1 VSEPFI
7 PTEAQQGRLSED
19 EYAALALITLG
30 LLHRIEQ
37 ENTLPSQDEVD
48 TYIQRTQ
55 AEIRA
60 RIMPPTE
67 ALLAGD
73 ASLAEWEMAISE
85 GVVNA
90 VILGLLLASGG
101 VDGLRNTQDPR
112 AVLQF
117 TKTALVADLRGVRF
131 SADRIAAGDMSPA
144 QILASLDRRSGS
156 LFRNY
161 SSAVLVLTLMSGQAN
176 EGIRR
181 MGSQHPCPNCPDYE
195 RPNWTPLEEII
206 PPGNLCLCQ
215 LHCKCTLVTRYNPV
229 RALQNLTGGSLT
241 NRVQRAAQYQAE
253 VEQQWLS
260 SWVKRG

>member
-1 VSEPFI
+1 MTEPFI
-7 PTEAQQGRLSED
+7 PTEAQQGRLSEE

-30 LLHRIEQ
+30 LLQRIER
-37 ENTLPSQDEVD
+37 ENTLPSRDDVEA
-48 TYIQRTQ
+48 YIQRTQ
-55 AEIRA
+55 AQIRT
-60 RIMPPTE
+60 RMVPPTE
-67 ALLAGD
+67 AMLDGN
-73 ASLAEWEMAISE
+73 ASVAEWEQAISDS
-85 GVVNA
+85 VVNA

-101 VDGLRNTQDPR
+101 VDGIRNTQDPR

-131 SADRIAAGDMSPA
+131 SADRIAAGEMTPD
-144 QILASLDRRSGS
+144 QILASLTRRSGS

-161 SSAVLVLTLMSGQAN
+161 NSAVLVLTLAYGQAN

-181 MGSQHPCPNCPDYE
+181 LGSQHPCPNCPDYE

-215 LHCKCTLVTRYNPV
+215 LHCKCTLITRYNPV
-229 RALQNLTGGSLT
+229 RALQNLAGGSLT
-241 NRVQRAAQYQAE
+241 SRVQRAAAYQSE